1 MTRFVIPRGGRWRR
15 GAMPAALALVLA
27 TGVAA
32 AQDAPP
38 ADAAAEARLQYQ
50 QGTQAFAKK
59 QYAEAALH
67 FEAAAAFR
75 PSAVALYTAG
85 LAWDNA
91 SKPERAAD
99 AYGRA
104 IDLGGLEG
112 KQAALAKERVEKLE
126 KALGTL
132 AVTAPAGWKVQLDTF
147 TEVGAPARLHGA
159 SGVHALSVRAPGKPI
174 ERRDVALESGKV
186 VTLELKDEPKVEAK
200 PEVAPTAPAPVAP
213 APVVRSVPTYWTTR
227 RVIGVGVGSLGVAV
241 LGSAI
246 VLGTNANG
254 AKDAYEKAPSQEG
267 YDHASSLETWTNVA
281 LVAGGLALAGGVV
294 LVLLPEKDSP
304 ESSRLSVGAGPRGV
318 SLGGAF

>member
-1 MTRFVIPRGGRWRR
+1 MR
-15 GAMPAALALVLA
+15 AAFALVLA
-27 TGVAA
+27 TDIAA
-32 AQDAPP
+32 AQDAP
-38 ADAAAEARLQYQ
+38 ADPAAEARLQYQ

-104 IDLGGLEG
+104 IELGLEG
-112 KQAALAKERVEKLE
+112 KQAALAKERIEKLE

-132 AVTAPAGWKVQLDTF
+132 AVTAPSGWKVQLDTF
-147 TEVGAPARLHGA
+147 TEVGTPARLHAA

-186 VTLELKDEPKVEAK
+186 VPLELKDEPKVEAK
-200 PEVAPTAPAPVAP
+200 PDVTPPPPPPVAT
-213 APVVRSVPTYWTTR
+213 APVVRSVPTFWTTR

-254 AKDAYEKAPSQEG
+254 AKDAYEKTPSQEG

-318 SLGGAF
+318 SLGGQF